1 MRMNRRNSSNADSQM
16 IASDVDL
23 SQRNNDVKLKDSYNN
38 EKYVT
43 NIIDFLIK
51 TLTLEKKK
59 NQDHSWKKVILKLI
73 QRL

>member
-1 MRMNRRNSSNADSQM
+1 MNRRNSSNADSQM

-51 TLTLEKKK
+51 TLTLE
-59 NQDHSWKKVILKLI
+59 
-73 QRL
+73 